1 MASDCLS
8 CHMHSSLLLFVTHC
22 SHGFS
27 WASSYQVPTTLFSC
41 PTESFLSH
49 RISKHCSI
57 PFPVIQANQ
66 PKSSFT
72 YCIPQRSTIVSAIR
86 FLYDCDNL
94 CHPPWCGSWYLSTSR
109 PPSTKEATEQR
120 DLLFKQK
127 HKMAANVSH
136 GRGGKVANH

>member
-1 MASDCLS
+1 M
-8 CHMHSSLLLFVTHC
+8 
-22 SHGFS
+22 G
-27 WASSYQVPTTLFSC
+27 TLFSC

-109 PPSTKEATEQR
+109 PPSTKEATEQETYCSNR
-120 DLLFKQK
+120 STKWQP
-127 HKMAANVSH
+127 MSH
-136 GRGGKVANH
+136 TDVGVR